1 MTTKPLAIVLTCFL
15 LTACDQ
21 RASTPTPSGQT
32 GPAHLSSDLKPGA
45 NDASGGNQRGGGNQQ
60 GDGNQTGGGNQKAG
74 GNETVSNT
82 STNVKPRD
90 PAVDDKDPANPL
102 KIEALT
108 LGEDEWKKKLTEEE
122 YYVLRKKG
130 TERAFTGKY
139 DKFYKPG
146 KYLCAAC
153 GLELFT
159 SDTKFDSGCGW
170 PAFYAAKAGDRV
182 KLHKDFSGGMVRT
195 EVTCARC
202 DGHLGHVFE
211 NEGYSKKLVPTGERF
226 CINSVSI
233 KFVPAEGPLRENI
246 ADEPKKDAGK

>member
-1 MTTKPLAIVLTCFL
+1 V
-15 LTACDQ
+15 
-21 RASTPTPSGQT
+21 STPTPT
-32 GPAHLSSDLKPGA
+32 PAPTAADKKPDGTAAPDKQPVAPVSLTSKEDNKVEKNKIADDEKVTKLDLSD
-45 NDASGGNQRGGGNQQ
+45 
-60 GDGNQTGGGNQKAG
+60 
-74 GNETVSNT
+74 E
-82 STNVKPRD
+82 
-90 PAVDDKDPANPL
+90 
-102 KIEALT
+102 
-108 LGEDEWKKKLTEEE
+108 EWKKKLSPEEF
-122 YYVLRKKG
+122 YILRKKG

-146 KYLCAAC
+146 KYLCAGC

-182 KLHKDFSGGMVRT
+182 KLHEDISFGMVRT

-211 NEGYSKKLVPTGERF
+211 NEGYSKELVPTGQRF

-233 KFVPAEGPLRENI
+233 KFVPAEGTKE
-246 ADEPKKDAGK
+246 EKKDEKKESAPTPQK

>member
-1 MTTKPLAIVLTCFL
+1 MKLSLLILSCLV
-15 LTACDQ
+15 LTACEQ
-21 RASTPTPSGQT
+21 RVSTPAPSPTPNPS
-32 GPAHLSSDLKPGA
+32 
-45 NDASGGNQRGGGNQQ
+45 
-60 GDGNQTGGGNQKAG
+60 
-74 GNETVSNT
+74 
-82 STNVKPRD
+82 
-90 PAVDDKDPANPL
+90 AVDNKKPAPATNDKQPAAPITLTSKEDNKVEKNKAASDKPDL
-102 KIEALT
+102 TKIELSD
-108 LGEDEWKKKLTEEE
+108 EEWKKKLSPEEF
-122 YYVLRKKG
+122 YILRKKG

-182 KLHKDFSGGMVRT
+182 KLHEDISFGTVRT

-202 DGHLGHVFE
+202 DGHLGHVFA
-211 NEGYSKKLVPTGERF
+211 NEGYSKELVPTGQRF

-233 KFVPAEGPLRENI
+233 KFVPAEEG
-246 ADEPKKDAGK
+246 AKDAKKDEKKETPVAPQK